1 MRVID
6 ALADQDIFEPHSN
19 FCRPRSRGLIGI
31 HGVNIAGC
39 VLAMD
44 HPMFWASSLIHETSF
59 RFFTELYVPA
69 LGIVTNININF
80 LENVVYSGRT
90 GVGLT
95 IAWIC
100 RAKSS
105 AFEQNTTDGSLRSD
119 QNFLSQFIHRVD
131 DAG

>member
-1 MRVID
+1 
-6 ALADQDIFEPHSN
+6 
-19 FCRPRSRGLIGI
+19 
-31 HGVNIAGC
+31 
-39 VLAMD
+39 
-44 HPMFWASSLIHETSF
+44 MFWASSLIHETSF
-59 RFFTELYVPA
+59 RFFTELHVPA

-95 IAWIC
+95 TAWLC

-105 AFEQNTTDGSLRSD
+105 AYEQNTTDGSLRSD
-119 QNFLSQFIHRVD
+119 QNFLPQFIHRVD